1 MCDMS
6 GTGIL
11 DVLSIVTKKST
22 VSTKECARSVTTNQS
37 NRLDTYLTGEKLNIK
52 NHCGY

>member
-6 GTGIL
+6 GIGIL

-22 VSTKECARSVTTNQS
+22 VSTKEMMARFATTNQS
-37 NRLDTYLTGEKLNIK
+37 NRIDTLLFISNKCIVS
-52 NHCGY
+52 